1 MANRMKK
8 FVAIFTFILVA
19 QHVFA
24 QPADVIIEGTGNRQI
39 EPAFRITETPKII
52 DTVKAAPVA
61 SYPMLVYQG
70 ATEISLDT
78 IEAAT
83 VETTEKLK
91 QLYPFYAKIGI
102 GSVIMPLGE
111 LYFNST
117 RSRSNTYGAH
127 IKHLSSFGDVKDR
140 DKVTYAPANF
150 DRTDVKLFGKINE
163 SNYNLLGSLHYK
175 NDGFNYYGI
184 PIDSIAKDSISQ
196 RFQQVGGD
204 FEFIGNRGDTSILNY
219 KISTGYSYLTT
230 KKPIIDSLADW
241 KTQDHDFYIK
251 TKLWYN
257 YKTEKF
263 YGNLGVRYN
272 GYRYGIQDSVI
283 SPIDSGLVR
292 NNTIIDFH
300 PGVLTMKAGNRLKVN
315 LGVLLSIDIQEK
327 AKAYIYPMAE
337 VKYSFV
343 NDMFIPFIG
352 IRGGLKQTS
361 FRSLAAENQFV
372 LTNVQLQN
380 EHNPFDIYAGF
391 KGNLSKRMTF
401 NVNLSYAKI
410 MNKALFVNDTI
421 YSLGNKF
428 NVIYDTLNQMK
439 VEASLTYQLN
449 EKLKIDGIGR
459 FYSYETKNQAFAWNL
474 PQLQFMVRGAYNL
487 YDKFLVNLEGN
498 FETGRKALVYGPG
511 KDVKQENG
519 QYYRALGT
527 IIDLNLGFEYR
538 YNTRVSA
545 FLQFNNLAAQRYN
558 RWLSYPVQGFQVMG
572 GITARF

>member
-19 QHVFA
+19 THVYA
-24 QPADVIIEGTGNRQI
+24 QPADIIIDGTGNRQI
-39 EPAFRITETPKII
+39 EPAFRLTETPKII

-61 SYPMLVYQG
+61 PYPMLIFQG
-70 ATEISLDT
+70 TTKIYLDT

-102 GSVIMPLGE
+102 GSVVMPLGE
-111 LYFNST
+111 IYFNST
-117 RSRSNTYGAH
+117 RSRGNTYGAH
-127 IKHLSSFGDVKDR
+127 VKHLSSFGDVKDR
-140 DKVTYAPANF
+140 NKVTYAPANF
-150 DRTDVKLFGKINE
+150 DRTDIKFFGKVNE

-257 YKTEKF
+257 YKSEKF
-263 YGNLGVRYN
+263 YGNFGVRYN

-315 LGVLLSIDIQEK
+315 LGVLLSIDIQEETR
-327 AKAYIYPMAE
+327 AYIYPMAE

-343 NDMFIPFIG
+343 NDMFIPFVG
-352 IRGGLKQTS
+352 VRGGLKQTS
-361 FRSLAAENQFV
+361 FRSLAAENQFI
-372 LTNVQLQN
+372 LTNIRLQN
-380 EHNPFDIYAGF
+380 EHNPFDIYGGF
-391 KGNLSKRMTF
+391 KGNLSNRTTF

-410 MNKALFVNDTI
+410 MNKALFINDTI
-421 YSLGNKF
+421 YSTGNKF

-439 VEASLTYQLN
+439 IEASLSYQLN

-498 FETGRKALVYGPG
+498 LETGRQALVYGPG
-511 KDVKQENG
+511 QDIKQENG
-519 QYYRALGT
+519 QYYKAIGA
-527 IIDLNLGFEYR
+527 IVDLNLGFEYR
-538 YNTRVSA
+538 YNERVSA

-558 RWLSYPVQGFQVMG
+558 RWLNYPVQGFQVMG